1 MDLELS
7 PLHPQDSNDINPH
20 AVQPGIFQP
29 VVIVQPSEC
38 MSHEPPAEPVPD
50 YMCYSKF
57 AMFMCVCL
65 GCAAVYF
72 SRAVSIHLFTFGC
85 ILLPFAQKPFLL

>member
-7 PLHPQDSNDINPH
+7 PLYPQDSNDRNTH
-20 AVQPGIFQP
+20 AAQPGTDQP
-29 VVIVQPSEC
+29 VVIAQLSEC
-38 MSHEPPAEPVPD
+38 MSYEPPAEPVPD

-65 GCAAVYF
+65 GCAAVHF
-72 SRAVSIHLFTFGC
+72 SRAVSINLVIFGC
-85 ILLPFAQKPFLL
+85 FLLFAQK